1 MLRVEV
7 VDEALTRE
15 LRRSVLRPNLPPGA
29 PLPGDELTGG
39 APAGDD
45 PPAVVHLAAV
55 DDAGIAL
62 CTCFIYPDAPPWQPG
77 RADCWHLRQMA
88 TLPEH
93 RGRGLGALVLAAA
106 VRQARGRGGGLLW
119 CNARESAIGFY
130 LRQGFR
136 PHGGMFV
143 EHEIPHQRLWLELR
157 DPPTSSVRV
166 EAGGDA

>member
-1 MLRVEV
+1 MRVEI
-7 VDEALTRE
+7 VDQALTRE
-15 LRRSVLRPNLPPGA
+15 LRRSVLRPNLPPGE
-29 PLPGDELTGG
+29 PLPGDEL
-39 APAGDD
+39 ADA
-45 PPAVVHLAAV
+45 VHLGAV
-55 DDAGIAL
+55 DDHGIVL

-77 RADCWHLRQMA
+77 RAGCWHLRQMA

-136 PHGGMFV
+136 PHGEIFV